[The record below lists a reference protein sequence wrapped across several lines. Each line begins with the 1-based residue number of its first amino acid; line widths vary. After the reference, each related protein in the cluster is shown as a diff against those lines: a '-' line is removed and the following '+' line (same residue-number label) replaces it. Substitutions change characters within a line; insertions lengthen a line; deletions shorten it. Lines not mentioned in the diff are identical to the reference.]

1 LSEDVGAIARK
12 APPKLV
18 VPVSAVVQRGGADVV
33 FAVDDDRVRMMT
45 VKVGGPFGGGRELET
60 QIPVGTKV
68 ILDPPADLTDGQ
80 KVKEKT

>member
-1 LSEDVGAIARK
+1 
-12 APPKLV
+12 
-18 VPVSAVVQRGGADVV
+18 
-33 FAVDDDRVRMMT
+33 MMT